1 MTISQREP
9 FTTTLT
15 GKILLAM
22 PGMSDPRFHRAVILV
37 CAHDENGAMGL
48 VINHQ
53 LPGIDLTQLLDQLN
67 IHATD
72 ENGPAIPDVPV
83 LSGGPIENA
92 RGFLLHSNDFH
103 QPGSVPVSQELSV
116 TGTVDALRAVAAG
129 DHPDKMIFVLGYAG
143 WTEGQLDLEL
153 QENVWLVS
161 EADEGLIFSTPCDE
175 KWTTAMH
182 KMGIDPALLS
192 GEAGRA

>member
-1 MTISQREP
+1 MTILRQP
-9 FTTTLT
+9 YATTLT

-22 PGMSDPRFHRAVILV
+22 PGMSDPRFHRAVILM

-53 LPGIDLTQLLDQLN
+53 LPGIDLTQLLEQLN
-67 IHATD
+67 IHAEG
-72 ENGPAIPDVPV
+72 ENAAEIPDVPV
-83 LSGGPIENA
+83 MSGGPIENA
-92 RGFLLHSNDFH
+92 RGFLLHTNDFH
-103 QPGSVPVSQELSV
+103 QQGSVPVSSELSV
-116 TGTVDALRAVAAG
+116 TGTIDALKAVAAG
-129 DHPDKMIFVLGYAG
+129 DHPEKMIFVLGYAG

-153 QENVWLVS
+153 QDNVWLVS
-161 EADEGLIFSTPCDE
+161 EADETLIFSTPSDE
-175 KWTTAMH
+175 KWTSAMK